1 MARDKGMLRSRAC
14 LLSSC
19 SAPFLYLPKTLMALQ
34 GFVVVCQ
41 YTVKTMV
48 FMVLMVVISQNIVKT
63 MVFMVFMVFRT
74 LLN

>member
-1 MARDKGMLRSRAC
+1 MAVDKGMLRSRAC

-41 YTVKTMV
+41 YSVKAMV
-48 FMVLMVVISQNIVKT
+48 VMVCLVVISRNTVNTIVCLW
-63 MVFMVFMVFRT
+63 FLWFSAHS
-74 LLN
+74 